1 MNTTALLFMIISEAA
16 ITALTVYFF
25 VKVLRSKKKGEPDSY
40 SEE

>member
-1 MNTTALLFMIISEAA
+1 MNTTALFFMIISEVA
-16 ITALTVYFF
+16 ITTLTVYFF